1 MLSEAAPFDPDS
13 GCLVYLLTLRSSE
26 TILKCEKRNRITDGL
41 ANVVKKLTTAG
52 VYMVRK
58 NRKGCDVPDATIL
71 RLPLYLE
78 KLKML
83 QAIGVEDVS
92 SRQLAESLDIKASQ
106 LRHDFHYFGGFSRP
120 GRPYQVDKL
129 VPALETII
137 GIAEPVPTA
146 IIGAGHLGQALA
158 NYQNLDL
165 QGFPVRG
172 VFDVNPKLIGLE
184 IRGQPV
190 RDMDELEAVI
200 KQEKIKIGILTV
212 PAATA
217 QSVADR
223 MVEAGIVG
231 IFNFAP
237 TDLKVPPTVVVRN
250 ERLAV
255 GIMSLSFKV
264 KCILQ
269 SREAEVT
276 GE

>member
-1 MLSEAAPFDPDS
+1 VEA
-13 GCLVYLLTLRSSE
+13 T
-26 TILKCEKRNRITDGL
+26 T
-41 ANVVKKLTTAG
+41 VK
-52 VYMVRK
+52 K
-58 NRKGCDVPDATIL
+58 NRKTCDVPDATIH

-120 GRPYQVDKL
+120 GRPYQVEKL
-129 VPALETII
+129 VPALEKII
-137 GIAEPVPTA
+137 GISEPQPTA

-158 NYQNLDL
+158 NYQNLEL

-172 VFDVNPKLIGLE
+172 IFDANSKLIGLAM
-184 IRGQPV
+184 RGQPV
-190 RDMDELEAVI
+190 RDMDTLEEVI
-200 KQEKIKIGILTV
+200 EREKIRIAILTV
-212 PAATA
+212 PASQA
-217 QSVADR
+217 QAVADR
-223 MVEAGIVG
+223 LVAAGIMG

-237 TDLKVPPTVVVRN
+237 TDLKVPANVAVRN

-264 KCILQ
+264 KCIM
-269 SREAEVT
+269 EAGD
-276 GE
+276 GEDDGTTEL

>member
-1 MLSEAAPFDPDS
+1 
-13 GCLVYLLTLRSSE
+13 
-26 TILKCEKRNRITDGL
+26 
-41 ANVVKKLTTAG
+41 
-52 VYMVRK
+52 VRK
-58 NRKGCDVPDATIL
+58 KRKSCDVPDATIH

-78 KLKML
+78 KLKLL

-129 VPALETII
+129 VPALEKII

-146 IIGAGHLGQALA
+146 IVGAGHLGQALA

-172 VFDVNPKLIGLE
+172 IFDTNPKLIGLE

-190 RDMDELEAVI
+190 QDMDDLEAVI
-200 KQEKIKIGILTV
+200 AREKIKIAILTV
-212 PAATA
+212 PAGQA
-217 QSVADR
+217 QAVSDR
-223 MVEAGIVG
+223 LVEAGIVG

-237 TDLKVPPTVVVRN
+237 TDLKVPDTVAVRN

-264 KCILQ
+264 KCILEGQ
-269 SREAEVT
+269 AEAAVE
-276 GE
+276 EM